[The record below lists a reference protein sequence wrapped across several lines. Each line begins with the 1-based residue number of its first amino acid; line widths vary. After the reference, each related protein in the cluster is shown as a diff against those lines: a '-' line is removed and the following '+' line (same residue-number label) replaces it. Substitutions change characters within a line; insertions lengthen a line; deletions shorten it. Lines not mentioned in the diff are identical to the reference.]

1 MSWNVGPGATS
12 FDPITGK
19 QLNGTYARRHMISNR
34 TCGLVRI
41 RMRRQISNRRL
52 EYVWWRTS
60 TVEQREQRTR
70 GKVISRLARIL
81 DFAENLI
88 FLGRL
93 EQVWQRL
100 IDKAELSRGERVVDV
115 GCGTGKVPIVAADMV
130 LPGGEVVGIDASTEM
145 IAMSRK
151 RAREANVDVAF
162 RQSVMEDLPFPDG
175 YFDVVLSCQA
185 LHHVPRD
192 AKFQA
197 LSEMRRVLK
206 PGGRLLLLDHGEPYR
221 WYLKILFYP
230 FRWNVLEYQA
240 ENFRGQ
246 IPEMIAS
253 VFGNVEE
260 ADRFFGWMRT
270 WRAVKS

>member
-1 MSWNVGPGATS
+1 MEQPE
-12 FDPITGK
+12 I
-19 QLNGTYARRHMISNR
+19 R
-34 TCGLVRI
+34 TK
-41 RMRRQISNRRL
+41 
-52 EYVWWRTS
+52 
-60 TVEQREQRTR
+60 
-70 GKVISRLARIL
+70 GKVISRLARIV

-100 IDKAELSRGERVVDV
+100 IDKAALSHGERVIDV
-115 GCGTGKVPIVAADMV
+115 GCGTGKVSLLVADIV
-130 LPGGEVVGIDASTEM
+130 LPDGEVVGIDASAEM

-151 RAREANVDVAF
+151 RARDANVTVEF
-162 RQSVMEDLPFPDG
+162 RRSVMENLPFPDAC
-175 YFDVVLSCQA
+175 FDVVLSCQA

-197 LSEMRRVLK
+197 LSEMRRVLR

-230 FRWNVLEYQA
+230 FRWNISEYQA

-246 IPEMIAS
+246 VPGIIAGE
-253 VFGNVEE
+253 FGNVEE
-260 ADRFFGWMRT
+260 VDRFFGWMRT
-270 WRAVKS
+270 WRAVKAA